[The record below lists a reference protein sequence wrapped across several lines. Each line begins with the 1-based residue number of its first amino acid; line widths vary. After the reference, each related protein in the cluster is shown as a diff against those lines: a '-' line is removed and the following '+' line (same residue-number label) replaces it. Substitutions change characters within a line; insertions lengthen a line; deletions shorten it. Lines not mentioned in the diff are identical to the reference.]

1 MCVYICIQPAGVYRG
16 EGKGQCDR
24 EVEKTRQSRHP
35 RPSASAQL
43 RGTMEGK
50 KKRGGGGAVQGGAI
64 VKRKERRIMG

>member
-1 MCVYICIQPAGVYRG
+1 MYRG

-24 EVEKTRQSRHP
+24 EVEKSRPSRHP

-50 KKRGGGGAVQGGAI
+50 KREGGGGGGGGGGAVQGRAI